1 MRRRAN
7 ALFAEVSKVLHVK
20 LEKFSVD
27 SSLKAPKT
35 SEQITEMEEILE
47 KEKTEFEVVSCFFF
61 PVVEILS
68 HNICIVS
75 DV

>member
-47 KEKTEFEVVSCFFF
+47 KEKTEFEVVSYLFF
-61 PVVEILS
+61 LS
-68 HNICIVS
+68 CC
-75 DV
+75 